1 MYRIRALVNYEQ
13 WLIELKSELNVSRF
27 KQVTIEVADAL
38 ITDLEVSRQYG
49 TARADSTIS
58 IRNSKI

>member
-1 MYRIRALVNYEQ
+1 MNSNINQTKGRA
-13 WLIELKSELNVSRF
+13 KVSRL

-38 ITDLEVSRQYG
+38 ITDLEVSRHYG
-49 TARADSTIS
+49 TAQADSTIS